1 MKAAAIFMVIILV
14 VSVCGVGY
22 LYMTSSVTVAAVGMV
37 ATEATAQQGTFD
49 ELKVKLAAGSATG
62 TIYQAG
68 ETLGDADDYQFYTY
82 TVRLKNNCLLNCDMV
97 ELQVTPRDGD
107 IIQLR
112 NEQTLALATHTTGDI
127 SATILTVLDSGT
139 ARELL
144 ITYYVWGIPFTI
156 KTIYG

>member
-1 MKAAAIFMVIILV
+1 
-14 VSVCGVGY
+14 
-22 LYMTSSVTVAAVGMV
+22 
-37 ATEATAQQGTFD
+37 
-49 ELKVKLAAGSATG
+49 
-62 TIYQAG
+62 
-68 ETLGDADDYQFYTY
+68 
-82 TVRLKNNCLLNCDMV
+82 MV

-127 SATILTVLDSGT
+127 SATILPTLDSGT

-144 ITYYVWGIPFTI
+144 ITYYVWGIPFTV

>member
-1 MKAAAIFMVIILV
+1 MVIILV

-22 LYMTSSVTVAAVGMV
+22 LYMTSSVTVTAVGMV

-107 IIQLR
+107 IIQLA
-112 NEQTLALATHTTGDI
+112 Q
-127 SATILTVLDSGT
+127 
-139 ARELL
+139 
-144 ITYYVWGIPFTI
+144 
-156 KTIYG
+156 